1 VAARRHGVVST
12 APKGSSGSGGRQRF
26 LRGATFTVAPM
37 NPSTAKKLL
46 GPAIAAVAAAG
57 VLTAPFALAGG
68 GGGGGGGGVPPA
80 AQVGTDL
87 AVVLSPTT
95 ASPGTQGVFQYA
107 NVPGNLSLR
116 VEVKGATAAGA
127 PASGP
132 TQIQLTTKSLDCL
145 TSTTAVID
153 SMVLDARG
161 EAKFQPATVPPLTGL
176 EKSRTTI
183 NVVTSGGANVAQYI
197 PEPCVPFVL

>member
-1 VAARRHGVVST
+1 MTRDRPRRRRGLRGDPGERAGVRGHVSAGNHPTRRRTPVAARRHGVVST

-68 GGGGGGGGVPPA
+68 GGGGGGVPPA

-95 ASPGTQGVFQYA
+95 A
-107 NVPGNLSLR
+107 
-116 VEVKGATAAGA
+116 
-127 PASGP
+127 
-132 TQIQLTTKSLDCL
+132 
-145 TSTTAVID
+145 
-153 SMVLDARG
+153 
-161 EAKFQPATVPPLTGL
+161 
-176 EKSRTTI
+176 
-183 NVVTSGGANVAQYI
+183 
-197 PEPCVPFVL
+197 

>member
-1 VAARRHGVVST
+1 MAARRHGVVST

-57 VLTAPFALAGG
+57 VLTAPFALA

-145 TSTTAVID
+145 TSTTAFVNG
-153 SMVLDARG
+153 MVLDARG
-161 EAKFQPATVPPLTGL
+161 EAKFQPATVPALTGL

-183 NVVTSGGANVAQYI
+183 NVTSGGANGPNVAQYI